1 MQHEQRT
8 SAEQSGPRTSAGAW
22 GLPAI
27 LAVIASLVFAT
38 AGLAQGRAGSDA
50 DISLEEGGTVPG
62 TR

>member
-1 MQHEQRT
+1 MQHEQHT

-38 AGLAQGRAGSDA
+38 AALASDA

>member
-1 MQHEQRT
+1 MHQEQRT

-22 GLPAI
+22 GLPVI
-27 LAVIASLVFAT
+27 LAVIAGLVFAT
-38 AGLAQGRAGSDA
+38 AGLGSDA